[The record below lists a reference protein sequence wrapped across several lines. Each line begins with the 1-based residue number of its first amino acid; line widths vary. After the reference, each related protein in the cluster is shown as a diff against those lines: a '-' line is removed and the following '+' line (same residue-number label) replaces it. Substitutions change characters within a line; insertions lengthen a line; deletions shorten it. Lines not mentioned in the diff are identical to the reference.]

1 MFFFSQWCYNSKK
14 GGSVVEDKEKIPF
27 SLRLTKSV
35 IDQFKKQVEA
45 EPPLKQGEFFEKML
59 NVYTGKQLD
68 AKQVPFNINLFCFD
82 QINHRNLTKTIY
94 NGYGFPIYISE
105 VFRYFG
111 MPYYNDYQAMKEEE
125 IQYNPCQATELV
137 FCNYKFVEGFT
148 VANDFWKP
156 FDSSDKKIERFSKDF
171 KIENPEEYVYL
182 SAFRIFKDFNFE
194 EPMIVVNEHMYL
206 VDKETW
212 LKYVSKFNVAE
223 RVEILPKD
231 MPFAVSFIHKLK
243 GVSEIDVLKLD
254 REYLSEV
261 DVLNIKNV
269 LNPTVTAKNSN
280 IDEVIGRYSI
290 F

>member
-1 MFFFSQWCYNSKK
+1 M
-14 GGSVVEDKEKIPF
+14 EDKEKIPF
-27 SLRLTKSV
+27 SLRLTDKV
-35 IDQFKKQVEA
+35 IDQFKKQAKE
-45 EPPLKQGEFFEKML
+45 ESLKQGEFFEKML

-68 AKQVPFNINLFCFD
+68 AKQVPFNINLFRFD

-94 NGYGFPIYISE
+94 NGYGFPIYISG

-125 IQYNPCQATELV
+125 IKYNPCQATELV
-137 FCNYKFVEGFT
+137 FYNYKFVEGYT
-148 VANDFWKP
+148 VSNDFWKP
-156 FDSSDKKIERFSKDF
+156 FDSDNKKIERFSEDF
-171 KIENPEEYVYL
+171 KIKNPEEYVYL

-194 EPMIVVNEHMYL
+194 EPMILVNEHMYL
-206 VDKETW
+206 VEKETW
-212 LKYVSKFNVAE
+212 FKHVVHCNAAETVA
-223 RVEILPKD
+223 ILPKD
-231 MPFAVSFIHKLK
+231 MPFAVSSIYKLK
-243 GVSEIDVLKLD
+243 SVSEIDVLKLD
-254 REYLSEV
+254 RKYLSEV